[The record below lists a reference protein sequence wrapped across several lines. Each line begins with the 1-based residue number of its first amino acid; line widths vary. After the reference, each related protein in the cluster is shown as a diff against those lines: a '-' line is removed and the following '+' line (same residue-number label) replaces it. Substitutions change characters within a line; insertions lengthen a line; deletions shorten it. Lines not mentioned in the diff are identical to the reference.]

1 MDDTEELLSIGAFAR
16 RVGLAPSALRFYDD
30 CGVLRPARVD
40 AVTGYR
46 HYAAGQAAR
55 AVRLRELRAAGLP
68 LVDVGVV
75 LDGPRDAAHDVL
87 RAHLERTRRT
97 ADEARAVVEGF
108 LREAAGAA
116 ECRGAWVRARV
127 GGAELA
133 SAIRQVAPAVAAG
146 AAREEFP
153 VLGCVLLELIDG
165 ELRLVATD
173 RYRLAV
179 RVLRP
184 TVFEGGTRHVLIA
197 AETARSLAEWAVRQV
212 FVDVECECECEGE
225 REMEGERE
233 AEMAGVRL
241 RSGADCREVPAGVGG
256 GGRSGDGA
264 SGRFPDY
271 GLVLEGLEA
280 GRHRVIVDR
289 VGLRDAVAGRAGVVS
304 LAVAVRGGDEDGD
317 GDGDRYVGGGET
329 GRVLEVAGGGR
340 EVVRL
345 RAVRT
350 GPGLRIAFDPAVLVP
365 ALEAGVGPDALL
377 EIASADQ
384 PVVVRSA
391 DQGSFTTLVM
401 PVRECA
407 ADERFD
413 ARRAVG
419 CDDGTAEAAA
429 RGLNT
434 DG

>member
-46 HYAAGQAAR
+46 YYAAGQAAR

-68 LVDVGVV
+68 LVDVAVV
-75 LDGPRDAAHDVL
+75 LDGPRDAARDVL

-116 ECRGAWVRARV
+116 ERRGAWVRARV

-133 SAIRQVAPAVAAG
+133 SAVRQVAPAVAAG

-184 TVFEGGTRHVLIA
+184 TVFEGGTRQVLIA

-212 FVDVECECECEGE
+212 FVDVECEGE
-225 REMEGERE
+225 IETERE
-233 AEMAGVRL
+233 AEMSGVRL
-241 RSGADCREVPAGVGG
+241 RSGADFREVPAGVGG
-256 GGRSGDGA
+256 GGGRSGGGA

-289 VGLRDAVAGRAGVVS
+289 VGLLDAVAGRAGVVS
-304 LAVAVRGGDEDGD
+304 LAVAVGDGDVHGGGDEDRD
-317 GDGDRYVGGGET
+317 VGGGEA
-329 GRVLEVAGGGR
+329 GRVLEVADGGR
-340 EVVRL
+340 EAVRL
-345 RAVRT
+345 RVVRT

-365 ALEAGVGPDALL
+365 ALEAGVGPDVLL

-401 PVRECA
+401 PVREYA

-413 ARRAVG
+413 ARRAAG

>member
-55 AVRLRELRAAGLP
+55 AVRLRQLRAAGLP
-68 LVDVGVV
+68 LVDVAVV
-75 LDGPRDAAHDVL
+75 LDGPRDAARGVL

-116 ECRGAWVRARV
+116 ERRGAWARARV

-173 RYRLAV
+173 RYRLSV

-184 TVFEGGTRHVLIA
+184 TVFEGGTRQVLIA

-212 FVDVECECECEGE
+212 FVDVECEGE
-225 REMEGERE
+225 TERE
-233 AEMAGVRL
+233 AEAEMSGVRL

-256 GGRSGDGA
+256 GGG

-304 LAVAVRGGDEDGD
+304 FSVAVGDGDVHGGEDGDEDRD
-317 GDGDRYVGGGET
+317 VGGREA
-329 GRVLEVAGGGR
+329 GRVLEVADGGR
-340 EVVRL
+340 EAVRL
-345 RAVRT
+345 RVVRT

-365 ALEAGVGPDALL
+365 ALEAGVGPDVLL

-407 ADERFD
+407 DGERFD
-413 ARRAVG
+413 ARRADG
-419 CDDGTAEAAA
+419 CADGTAEAAA